1 MKSANKP
8 SKCHLQ
14 TPHFNRK
21 NVLELMLQRFAD
33 TLQIQKPWHAT
44 AGYWPFLEY
53 TYSFKAWNSKV
64 QTHDPLGTQNK
75 LGILN
80 TIIWKIQFSSFWEG
94 HLHEWILVLFGSNRI
109 GFKWV
114 FNTISSL
121 LKVCLYKQGVGS
133 NYLHSRLSPIL
144 LPIYLTIFPTS
155 LKNCK

>member
-1 MKSANKP
+1 MKSVNKP

-33 TLQIQKPWHAT
+33 TLQIQKPWHLANT
-44 AGYWPFLEY
+44 ETLTCDSWVLA
-53 TYSFKAWNSKV
+53 NSKV

-80 TIIWKIQFSSFWEG
+80 TIIWKILFSSFWEG

-114 FNTISSL
+114 FNTIPSL